1 VTRQALRNLLRW
13 GGLAIAIIGYV
24 FGRSVHTVSGA
35 HAARVLLWIG
45 LAMIVSGI
53 VVRWFVSEP

>member
-1 VTRQALRNLLRW
+1 LRW